1 MTNGWGQQKNLP
13 LHSLAYYFR
22 GSSGSRR
29 KLGERGPQ
37 VSLPLKLLTTWR
49 WALYCLKKAVL
60 AGQVSHVSWCCLW
73 RLWNTAAY
81 EKRNWS
87 ELFKLVEPNLVL
99 PCHFSPGGLW
109 SPNAELRP
117 LPGLLHL
124 LRIYEANP
132 SAVLG
137 TKRILF
143 SIVCPSPPPLQL
155 VVIVATR
162 KRTGSAGKCFTVKVK
177 TLSSGKKWS
186 QF

>member
-1 MTNGWGQQKNLP
+1 MGSAKNLP
-13 LHSLAYYFR
+13 LHSLVYYFR

-29 KLGERGPQ
+29 KLRERGPQ

-49 WALYCLKKAVL
+49 WALYCLTKAAL
-60 AGQVSHVSWCCLW
+60 AGQVSHVSWCCLYLEAVKYCS
-73 RLWNTAAY
+73 LWK
-81 EKRNWS
+81 ERNWS

-99 PCHFSPGGLW
+99 PCHSSPGGLW
-109 SPNAELRP
+109 SPNAELCP

-124 LRIYEANP
+124 LRIYEANA

-155 VVIVATR
+155 V
-162 KRTGSAGKCFTVKVK
+162 
-177 TLSSGKKWS
+177 LL
-186 QF
+186 